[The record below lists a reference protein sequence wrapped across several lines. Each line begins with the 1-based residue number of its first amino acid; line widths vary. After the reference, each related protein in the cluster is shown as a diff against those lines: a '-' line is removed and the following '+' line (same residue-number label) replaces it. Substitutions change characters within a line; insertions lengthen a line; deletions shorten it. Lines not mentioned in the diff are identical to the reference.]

1 MIQVFNHWRF
11 FCMSVAL
18 MLTLAVG
25 SLFAQEE
32 KQKSDLA
39 TQEQSLSERYD
50 RLELLAGRLAEMSK
64 ATQPR
69 RAELLQQLVARSREK
84 DLPGR
89 FEAIV
94 EALKTDDLSKAND
107 GQTSLQ
113 TDLQAMLE
121 LLLQEDRD
129 RQIESERQRISK
141 YLAELNK
148 VIRQQRGIRAR
159 TAGGDN
165 EKELSDEQDRTA
177 DNTKQLG
184 NKIEETEVSE
194 KDNSSEADSEGK
206 ESDAKNSDGKSSEG
220 KPSES
225 DSKDGK
231 PGEQSKSDKEQSSK
245 EGASQ
250 DKKPGGSESKEGQAG
265 EKSESESKPG
275 EQQAGEPKPGESDSK
290 ESSESKP
297 GESQSGEGQ
306 PSDSKPSDS
315 QSQGSSS
322 ESQGQS
328 GEAGESGESSES
340 QEQQKSQSPGEKA
353 VQKLRQAQQKMKQAE
368 ERLKKAEREK
378 AVEEQEAALRELEQA
393 KAELEKILR
402 QLREEEMER
411 MLVLLEA
418 RIRKMLDAQNEVYD
432 ETVKLDQ
439 TTKQIAHHELEIA
452 SASLGRKEDQIV
464 NEADRA
470 LVLLREDGTSV
481 AFPEALQ
488 QAREDMQ
495 TVAERLRRVKPDKIT
510 QGLEE
515 DIIATLE
522 ETLAALQQAL
532 KELRE
537 QKASQ
542 QGGGGEPGEQALVD
556 QLAELRMI
564 RALQNRV
571 NDRTEFYD
579 KIILEDRT
587 FEPELREALDG
598 LAERQEQIFEATRDL
613 DQGTNR

>member
-1 MIQVFNHWRF
+1 MIQILNHWRF
-11 FCMSVAL
+11 LRMSVAL
-18 MLTLAVG
+18 VLTLAVIP
-25 SLFAQEE
+25 LTAQDES
-32 KQKSDLA
+32 KKSDLA

-159 TAGGDN
+159 TAGGDS
-165 EKELSDEQDRTA
+165 EDELSDEQDRTA

-184 NKIEETEVSE
+184 DKIEETEVSE
-194 KDNSSEADSEGK
+194 KDKSSEAESKGK
-206 ESDAKNSDGKSSEG
+206 ESDAKNSDGKSSE
-220 KPSES
+220 S
-225 DSKDGK
+225 DSKEGK
-231 PGEQSKSDKEQSSK
+231 PGEQSESKNGESK
-245 EGASQ
+245 EGKPGEQSESQ
-250 DKKPGGSESKEGQAG
+250 EKKPGGSESKEGQSG
-265 EKSESESKPG
+265 EQSESESKPA
-275 EQQAGEPKPGESDSK
+275 EQQAGEPKPSESDSK

-315 QSQGSSS
+315 QSQGSPS

-328 GEAGESGESSES
+328 GESGESGESSKS

-464 NEADRA
+464 NEVDRA

-510 QGLEE
+510 QGLEK

-598 LAERQEQIFEATRDL
+598 LAKRQEQIFEATRDL

>member
-1 MIQVFNHWRF
+1 
-11 FCMSVAL
+11 

>member
-1 MIQVFNHWRF
+1 L
-11 FCMSVAL
+11 SVAL
-18 MLTLAVG
+18 VLTLTVG
-25 SLFAQEE
+25 PLFAQEE

-94 EALKTDDLSKAND
+94 EALKTDDLSKAGD
-107 GQTSLQ
+107 VQTSLQ

-159 TAGGDN
+159 TAGGDS
-165 EKELSDEQDRTA
+165 EDELSDEQDRTA

-184 NKIEETEVSE
+184 DKIEDSEVSD
-194 KDNSSEADSEGK
+194 KNKFSDADSEGK
-206 ESDAKNSDGKSSEG
+206 KSEAKNSDGKSAEG

-225 DSKDGK
+225 ESKDGK
-231 PGEQSKSDKEQSSK
+231 PGEQSESNNSEPKEGKPGEQSK
-245 EGASQ
+245 SQ
-250 DKKPGGSESKEGQAG
+250 DKKPGESESKEGQAG
-265 EKSESESKPG
+265 EQSESESKPG
-275 EQQAGEPKPGESDSK
+275 EQQAGEPKSGESDSK

-297 GESQSGEGQ
+297 GESQSGEEQ

-315 QSQGSSS
+315 QSQGSPS

-328 GEAGESGESSES
+328 GESGESGESSES

-418 RIRKMLDAQNEVYD
+418 RIRKILDAQNEVYD

-439 TTKQIAHHELEIA
+439 TTKQMAHHELEIA
-452 SASLGRKEDQIV
+452 SASLGRKEVQIV

-495 TVAERLRRVKPDKIT
+495 SVAERLRSVKPDKIT

>member
-1 MIQVFNHWRF
+1 MKYYPR
-11 FCMSVAL
+11 L
-18 MLTLAVG
+18 LLLLTIGVWTSLA
-25 SLFAQEE
+25 FARAPRATEE
-32 KQKSDLA
+32 AETALA
-39 TQEQSLSERYD
+39 TQEATLKQRYD

-69 RAELLQQLVARSREK
+69 RAELLQQLVAKSREK

-89 FEAIV
+89 FDAIV
-94 EALKTDDLSKAND
+94 DSLQQDDLGAATQN
-107 GQTSLQ
+107 QTLLQ
-113 TDLQAMLE
+113 TELQAMLE

-148 VIRQQRGIRAR
+148 LIRQQRGIRAR
-159 TAGGDN
+159 TAGGDSEQELGEDQQRTAEN
-165 EKELSDEQDRTA
+165 TDKLSD
-177 DNTKQLG
+177 
-184 NKIEETEVSE
+184 KIEKTEIGE
-194 KDNSSEADSEGK
+194 QA
-206 ESDAKNSDGKSSEG
+206 ESDQQAESQDLDGKPTEGENRSGKQSEG
-220 KPSES
+220 KPS
-225 DSKDGK
+225 DPQAGDTGK
-231 PGEQSKSDKEQSSK
+231 P
-245 EGASQ
+245 
-250 DKKPGGSESKEGQAG
+250 SESQPG
-265 EKSESESKPG
+265 EPKSGESPPSESQPSESKP
-275 EQQAGEPKPGESDSK
+275 A
-290 ESSESKP
+290 
-297 GESQSGEGQ
+297 ESQSGQ
-306 PSDSKPSDS
+306 
-315 QSQGSSS
+315 
-322 ESQGQS
+322 
-328 GEAGESGESSES
+328 SGESSKS
-340 QEQQKSQSPGEKA
+340 SPQQQSQSPSEKA
-353 VQKLRQAQQKMKQAE
+353 VEKLRQAQERMKQAE
-368 ERLKKAEREK
+368 ERLQKAERDQ

-418 RIRKMLDAQNEVYD
+418 RIRKMLEAQNEVY
-432 ETVKLDQ
+432 ERTVKLEES
-439 TTKQIAHHELEIA
+439 TTQVPHHELEIA

-495 TVAERLRRVKPDKIT
+495 TVADRLRRAKPDKIT
-510 QGLEE
+510 QGLEM

-532 KELRE
+532 KDLRE

-542 QGGGGEPGEQALVD
+542 QSGGGQPGEQPLVD

-571 NDRTEFYD
+571 NVRTEFYD
-579 KIILEDRT
+579 KLIEGDRT
-587 FEPELREALDG
+587 QEAELLEALSA

-613 DQGTNR
+613 HQGANQ